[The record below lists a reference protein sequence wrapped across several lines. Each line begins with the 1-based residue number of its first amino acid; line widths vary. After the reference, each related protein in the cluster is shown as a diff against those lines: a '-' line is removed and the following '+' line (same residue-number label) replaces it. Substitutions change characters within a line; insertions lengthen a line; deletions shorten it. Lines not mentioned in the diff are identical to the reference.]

1 MNLLREQATNPAPKN
16 TTTLRNPK
24 LDEVAK
30 AGARIEIESCKE
42 ELKKIQNGEVKDE
55 EI

>member
-1 MNLLREQATNPAPKN
+1 MKLSTYYKAIIEFQSKRLD
-16 TTTLRNPK
+16 NPK